1 MFNPSKRHALF
12 PCGIM
17 PKSQQY
23 LAQCKGVGLIFVFF
37 DMCLRGVS
45 QTVFMN
51 NPFSGLIIF
60 IAIVYS
66 DPAAAL
72 AGLLANMVATASA
85 LHLYLEGYKG
95 YENYIY
101 GVYGSNATLVGITIL
116 TLVGSESVWPTA
128 LVVAIFGLVTTLL
141 TNALTRLMGTLPVLL
156 LPYNLAVIW
165 FLCGSSQYPSW
176 YASNKLIPRLGVEKI
191 QGHCAASYVSFAP
204 VLNGIGEIF
213 FATNSV
219 SGILILVGIVI
230 CCPRAGWLALF
241 GSIIGLAMAAW
252 MGVNCHHVHMGLWSY
267 NSVLTAIAVGGGFF
281 GNANLTT
288 FVYGL
293 VGAVITTFLYSSV
306 VQFLLPVGLPAFLL
320 PSTLASLVMLGGLE
334 VQNRSQ

>member
-1 MFNPSKRHALF
+1 
-12 PCGIM
+12 M

-23 LAQCKGVGLIFVFF
+23 LAQCKGVGLICVFF

-51 NPFSGLIIF
+51 NPFSGLVIF
-60 IAIVYS
+60 IAVVYS

-95 YENYIY
+95 YDNYIY
-101 GVYGSNATLVGITIL
+101 GVYGSNATLVGITIS
-116 TLVGSESVWPTA
+116 TLVGSENVWPTA
-128 LVVAIFGLVTTLL
+128 LVVAIFGLVSTLL

-156 LPYNLAVIW
+156 LPYNLSVIW

-176 YASNKLIPRLGVEKI
+176 YASNKLIPRLGVGTSLQVH
-191 QGHCAASYVSFAP
+191 QGNCAVGAASYFSSI
-204 VLNGIGEIF
+204 LSGIGEIF
-213 FATNSV
+213 FANNCV
-219 SGILILVGIVI
+219 SGILILVGIVL

-241 GSIIGLAMAAW
+241 GSFIGLAMATW
-252 MGVNCHHVHMGLWSY
+252 MGVNCHHVYMGLWSY

-288 FVYGL
+288 FIYGL
-293 VGAVITTFLYSSV
+293 IGAVITTFLYSTV

-334 VQNRSQ
+334 GQNRSQ